1 MSNSGAGLALDSW
14 EAFLAAHRELFRIFS
29 EEENLWIEVSMKEY
43 DVLYTLAKADEPL
56 RLCDLSDGVL
66 LSQPALSRMVDRLID
81 RGFLLKDPDPDDKRA
96 TRLSL
101 TERGAELQREIGWGH
116 GKSIYQELRSRLTP
130 EEQRELRR
138 LCEKLVAPLADGED
152 DEEGENS

>member
-1 MSNSGAGLALDSW
+1 MSSSGAGLALESW

-29 EEENLWIEVSMKEY
+29 EEDGLWVEVSMKEY

-81 RGFLLKDPDPDDKRA
+81 RSLLSKAADPEDGRA

-101 TERGAELQREIGWGH
+101 TRRGEALQRQIGWSH
-116 GKSIYQELRSRLTP
+116 GRSIYQELRTRLTP
-130 EEQRELRR
+130 EEQRELKR
-138 LCEKLVAPLADGED
+138 LCEKLVAPKAEEIE
-152 DEEGENS
+152 EEGESL

>member
-1 MSNSGAGLALDSW
+1 MSDNGAGLALSSW

-29 EEENLWIEVSMKEY
+29 EEDGLWIEVSMKEY

-81 RGFLLKDPDPDDKRA
+81 RGFLLKGADPDDKRA

-130 EEQRELRR
+130 QEQRELKR
-138 LCEKLVAPLADGED
+138 LCEKLLAPKAEAI
-152 DEEGENS
+152 EEERESL